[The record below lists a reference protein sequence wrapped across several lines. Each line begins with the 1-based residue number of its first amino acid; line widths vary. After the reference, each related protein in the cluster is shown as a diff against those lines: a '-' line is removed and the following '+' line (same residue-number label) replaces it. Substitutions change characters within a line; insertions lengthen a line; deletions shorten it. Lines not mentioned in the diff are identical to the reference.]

1 MNRNAAAGSL
11 RGNGGLGDASFG
23 VAAAQSTIPRKY
35 QGRYKEQFAYTLD
48 FLPAT
53 LSATTFGNISI
64 QADSDF
70 IIVAG
75 VGVVTDTANT
85 TFLSFVPQLYVL
97 TDGGSGRNLTSN
109 AIHFHNIFG
118 TAQEPAFWPQP
129 KVLDRGSTFTVAV
142 QNLEATSRNVRLA
155 FLGFKVYDMAD
166 A

>member
-1 MNRNAAAGSL
+1 MNRNAAAG
-11 RGNGGLGDASFG
+11 RFQNMGLGDAAFG

-35 QGRYKEQFAYTLD
+35 QQRYREQFAYTLD

-53 LSATTFGNISI
+53 LSTTTFGNISI

-70 IIVAG
+70 IIIAG
-75 VGVVTDTANT
+75 VGVVTDVANT
-85 TFLSFVPQLYVL
+85 TRQTFVPQLYTL

-109 AIHFHNIFG
+109 PIHYHNIFG
-118 TAQEPAFWPQP
+118 TAEEPAYWPQP